1 MNMSTKKGR
10 NGLRA
15 AVLTTALVGAAA
27 MASDDTV
34 FNLVHY
40 QISFGHYT
48 TEHNL
53 YLASNARIGEES
65 TAHGYGG
72 QFRVP
77 LYSSN
82 PRNWTLFNNDPGNA
96 EKGAGPTLRGVAGF
110 VLIVGLAGLS
120 FYGIYDEY
128 KTCRDEKSAGDCNT
142 EFALTAL
149 R

>member
-1 MNMSTKKGR
+1 MKTSYKK
-10 NGLRA
+10 LRPVA
-15 AVLTTALVGAAA
+15 FSLALISSGA

-40 QISFGHYT
+40 QISFGHHSA
-48 TEHNL
+48 EHNL
-53 YLASNARIGEES
+53 YLASNARVSEEF

-77 LYSSN
+77 LNSSN
-82 PRNWTLFNNDPGNA
+82 PRNWTLFNNDPGNE
-96 EKGAGPTLRGVAGF
+96 EKGAGLTLSEVAGL
-110 VLIVGLAGLS
+110 VLIVGLVGLS
-120 FYGIYDEY
+120 FYGIYGEY

-142 EFALTAL
+142 NFALTAL